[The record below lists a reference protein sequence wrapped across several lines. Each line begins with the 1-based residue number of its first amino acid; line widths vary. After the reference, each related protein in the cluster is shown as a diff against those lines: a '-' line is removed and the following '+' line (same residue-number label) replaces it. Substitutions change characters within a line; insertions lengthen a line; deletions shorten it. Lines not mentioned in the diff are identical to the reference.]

1 MRDTTVKLG
10 PVLLALSWL
19 VAGPATA
26 TDEARGGFG
35 DDRYVAGDDV
45 LLEED
50 VAGDALVVGGRSE
63 VAGRVGGDALVTGGT
78 VDVRGEIDE
87 DVYAAGGDVRVE
99 ATVRGNLR
107 AAGGSVSLEPTGH
120 VEGNATLAGGNVDV
134 YGRVGGGLQA
144 FGGRIRID
152 GEVSGDV
159 EVASDNVRVGP
170 GARIG
175 GRLLYRGPGM
185 PEVADGAVIAGGVEK
200 QRRAWKDISPE
211 SGIGRVASG
220 VMRALWFTG
229 VLLLGVL
236 LVVVFPNF
244 SWEAAATVRSDAL
257 ASTGLGLAL
266 LVAVPVVA
274 VVLFVTIIGI
284 PLGFA
289 VILGYVL
296 LLMLGYMTGALALG
310 DLLLGKAKP
319 AEARAPGWR
328 ILFLVLALLAIALVR
343 RVPVIGELAVFVL
356 FLAGFGAFTLRALRG
371 YRDGPAAPAN

>member
-1 MRDTTVKLG
+1 MGGSRTM
-10 PVLLALSWL
+10 LAAVL
-19 VAGPATA
+19 VAAAGLAAGAAPAA
-26 TDEARGGFG
+26 DEARGSFG

-45 LLEED
+45 MLEED

-63 VAGRVGGDALVTGGT
+63 VAGRVGGDAIVTGGT

-107 AAGGSVSLEPTGH
+107 AAGGSVSLEPAGR
-120 VEGNATLAGGNVDV
+120 VDGNATLAGGNVDV

-152 GEVSGDV
+152 AEVAGDV
-159 EVASDNVRVGP
+159 EVASDNVRIGP
-170 GARIG
+170 NARIG
-175 GRLLYRGPGM
+175 GKLLYRGPGG

-200 QRRAWKDISPE
+200 QRRAWKEISPE
-211 SGIGRVASG
+211 SGIGRVAAG
-220 VMRALWFTG
+220 VMRALWFAG

-236 LVVVFPNF
+236 FVALFPAF
-244 SWEAAATVRSDAL
+244 SRDAAATVRSDAL
-257 ASTGLGLAL
+257 ASVGLGMAL

-274 VVLFVTIIGI
+274 VVLFVTIVGI

-289 VILGYVL
+289 VLLGYAL

-310 DLLLGKAKP
+310 DLILAKAKP
-319 AEARAPGWR
+319 EEAGAAGWR
-328 ILFLVLALLAIALVR
+328 ILFLVLALVLIALVR
-343 RVPVIGELAVFVL
+343 RIPAIGEPAVFVL
-356 FLAGFGAFTLRALRG
+356 FLAGFGAFVLRALRG
-371 YRDGPAAPAN
+371 YRGATVQGA